1 VITAFFIPFRKEDGQ
16 SITQLERME
25 HDLHPAVAYAI
36 LPIFAFANSGIPF
49 SSMSMEALSHPVP
62 LGIAAGLF
70 FGNQIGVFG
79 FSWVAI
85 KLGLSKLPEGVNWL
99 QLYGVSLLCGIGF
112 TMSLFVGSLAFEQ
125 AGASHT
131 IDERVGIV
139 LGSLLSGILGYVL
152 LRFFGNKVSQ

>member
-1 VITAFFIPFRKEDGQ
+1 
-16 SITQLERME
+16 
-25 HDLHPAVAYAI
+25 
-36 LPIFAFANSGIPF
+36 
-49 SSMSMEALSHPVP
+49 
-62 LGIAAGLF
+62 
-70 FGNQIGVFG
+70 
-79 FSWVAI
+79 
-85 KLGLSKLPEGVNWL
+85 LGLSKLPEGVNWL